1 MCCYQFFLYFCRQK
15 QFDLS
20 MARHFFARI
29 ILITQILI
37 YPYVVFAADD
47 SHGDCCKKD
56 SAQLVLKL
64 DAATQWISEHLDS
77 LAESYL
83 SKNGNILDPDIVR
96 EELTTIGYNGLN
108 VTDYILGSRQIDSL
122 VLIKLL
128 DRAEKIENK
137 TIYFMMG
144 CTAAGKSTAL
154 RHNPEIKA
162 MVDKAGLVYDGAFI
176 SIPSFETRLKMVQDR
191 GFKATIVFV
200 HNDPETGFTNMI
212 NRMIKTNRAMSHY
225 YYVYSYPMF
234 HGRIA
239 YLQENHP
246 DVELYCL
253 DNSHNSGGVR
263 VSIEEAKKWDY
274 TMTQELSDK
283 LYDIMMEYI
292 NSGKLTPEQINALK
306 N

>member
-1 MCCYQFFLYFCRQK
+1 MTK
-15 QFDLS
+15 QS
-20 MARHFFARI
+20 IARI
-29 ILITQILI
+29 ILLAQILLFHS
-37 YPYVVFAADD
+37 VVFAAGNSDV
-47 SHGDCCKKD
+47 DCCKKD
-56 SAQLVLKL
+56 TAKLVLKG
-64 DAATQWISEHLDS
+64 DAAYQWIGEHLDS

-83 SKNGNILDPDIVR
+83 AKQGHILDPDIVR

-108 VTDYILGSRQIDSL
+108 VTDYIMGSRQIDSL

-128 DRAEKIENK
+128 DRAEKLENK

-162 MVDKAGLVYDGAFI
+162 MVEKAGLVYDGAFI
-176 SIPSFETRLKMVQDR
+176 SVPSFETRLKMVQDR
-191 GFKATIVFV
+191 GFKASIVFV

-212 NRMIKTNRAMSHY
+212 NRMIKCNRAMSLY
-225 YYVYSYPMF
+225 YYILSYPRF

-246 DVELYCL
+246 EVELYCL
-253 DNSHNSGGVR
+253 DNNHNNGGVQ
-263 VSIEEAKKWDY
+263 VSIEEALKWDY
-274 TMTQELSDK
+274 TMSEQMEQRLH
-283 LYDIMMEYI
+283 DIMMEYI
-292 NSGKLTPEQINALK
+292 DSGRLTPEQIQALK

>member
-1 MCCYQFFLYFCRQK
+1 MTK
-15 QFDLS
+15 QS
-20 MARHFFARI
+20 IARI
-29 ILITQILI
+29 ILLAQILLFHS
-37 YPYVVFAADD
+37 VVFAAGYSDV
-47 SHGDCCKKD
+47 DCCKKD
-56 SAQLVLKL
+56 TAKLVLKG
-64 DAATQWISEHLDS
+64 DAAYQWIGEHLDS

-83 SKNGNILDPDIVR
+83 AKQGHILDPDIVR

-108 VTDYILGSRQIDSL
+108 VTDYIMGSRQIDSL

-128 DRAEKIENK
+128 DRAEKLENK

-162 MVDKAGLVYDGAFI
+162 MVEKAGLVYDGAFI
-176 SIPSFETRLKMVQDR
+176 SVPSFETRLKMVQDR
-191 GFKATIVFV
+191 GFKASIVFV

-212 NRMIKTNRAMSHY
+212 NRMIKCNRAMSLY
-225 YYVYSYPMF
+225 YYILSYPRF

-246 DVELYCL
+246 EVELYCL
-253 DNSHNSGGVR
+253 DNNHNNGGVQ
-263 VSIEEAKKWDY
+263 VSIEEALKWDY
-274 TMTQELSDK
+274 TMSEQMEKRLH
-283 LYDIMMEYI
+283 DIMNEYI
-292 NSGKLTPEQINALK
+292 DSGRLTPEQINALK